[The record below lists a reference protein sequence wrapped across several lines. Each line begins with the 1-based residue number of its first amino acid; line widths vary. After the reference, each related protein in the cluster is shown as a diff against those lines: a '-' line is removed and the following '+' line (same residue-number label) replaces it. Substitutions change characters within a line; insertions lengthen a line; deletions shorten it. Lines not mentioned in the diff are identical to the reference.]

1 MILLLTLVPVAAF
14 SPWAR
19 NDTNAYIFKTHV
31 DGVLEKRRRKLD
43 ALRRKGG
50 DALIR
55 DAVGRGLHWNALGVA
70 FPRDSSGDETFQK
83 FAQTVVAHQPVDR
96 AMLRHDAGRLGAT
109 GEDAR
114 HSERRHPATV
124 DADRIFTIGDDAKN
138 SRRRLAA
145 HDAGRLDAT
154 GAALVDDWGLSF
166 ENVTRISLKA
176 HAALG
181 REAAARRQNVTT
193 GVVEATLLP
202 GDVAAWLAAPRLRAA
217 LDAYLG
223 AEAYV
228 RTKIAALRLTNRLKA
243 PYTGAEPN
251 LLGYPSGFWHHDRCG
266 KRVKAFLFLHDVKAD
281 GRPTLI
287 AEASHRTHYYDYKD
301 LLQSRF
307 SDDYISSNYDVVPLV
322 GPRGGGF
329 LFDTNTIHR
338 GESAGK
344 RSRTVIIA
352 DFMDTRKLDTF
363 KKLRY
368 RGPCGQHRTVKM
380 GGEDWEESLRSSK
393 APS

>member
-1 MILLLTLVPVAAF
+1 M
-14 SPWAR
+14 
-19 NDTNAYIFKTHV
+19 
-31 DGVLEKRRRKLD
+31 
-43 ALRRKGG
+43 
-50 DALIR
+50 
-55 DAVGRGLHWNALGVA
+55 
-70 FPRDSSGDETFQK
+70 
-83 FAQTVVAHQPVDR
+83 
-96 AMLRHDAGRLGAT
+96 
-109 GEDAR
+109 
-114 HSERRHPATV
+114 
-124 DADRIFTIGDDAKN
+124 
-138 SRRRLAA
+138 
-145 HDAGRLDAT
+145 
-154 GAALVDDWGLSF
+154 
-166 ENVTRISLKA
+166 TRISLKA

-228 RTKIAALRLTNRLKA
+228 RTKIAALRLTNRLRA

-266 KRVKAFLFLHDVKAD
+266 RRVKAFLFLHDVKKD

-307 SDDYISSNYDVVPLV
+307 ADSYVEENYAVTALT

-338 GESAGK
+338 GETSGK

-380 GGEDWEESLRSSK
+380 GGQDWEESLRSAK

>member
-1 MILLLTLVPVAAF
+1 M
-14 SPWAR
+14 
-19 NDTNAYIFKTHV
+19 
-31 DGVLEKRRRKLD
+31 
-43 ALRRKGG
+43 
-50 DALIR
+50 
-55 DAVGRGLHWNALGVA
+55 
-70 FPRDSSGDETFQK
+70 
-83 FAQTVVAHQPVDR
+83 
-96 AMLRHDAGRLGAT
+96 
-109 GEDAR
+109 
-114 HSERRHPATV
+114 
-124 DADRIFTIGDDAKN
+124 
-138 SRRRLAA
+138 
-145 HDAGRLDAT
+145 
-154 GAALVDDWGLSF
+154 
-166 ENVTRISLKA
+166 
-176 HAALG
+176 
-181 REAAARRQNVTT
+181 
-193 GVVEATLLP
+193 
-202 GDVAAWLAAPRLRAA
+202 
-217 LDAYLG
+217 
-223 AEAYV
+223 
-228 RTKIAALRLTNRLKA
+228 
-243 PYTGAEPN
+243 
-251 LLGYPSGFWHHDRCG
+251 
-266 KRVKAFLFLHDVKAD
+266 KAFLFLHDVKTD

-380 GGEDWEESLRSSK
+380 GGEDWEESLRSSSK

>member
-1 MILLLTLVPVAAF
+1 MIFLTLLARAAAF

-19 NDTNAYIFKTHV
+19 NDTNAYIFKSHV
-31 DGVLEKRRRKLD
+31 DGVLQKRRQRLD
-43 ALRRKGG
+43 KWRRTSV

-70 FPRDSSGDETFQK
+70 FPRDARDEVFAK

-96 AMLRHDAGRLGAT
+96 AMLRHDASAGRRLTAANA
-109 GEDAR
+109 DAMR
-114 HSERRHPATV
+114 SERRH
-124 DADRIFTIGDDAKN
+124 
-138 SRRRLAA
+138 LAA

-154 GAALVDDWGLSF
+154 GAAIIDDWGLSF

-202 GDVAAWLAAPRLRAA
+202 GDVAAWLASPRLKAA

-223 AEAYV
+223 AKAYV
-228 RTKIAALRLTNRLKA
+228 RTRIAALRLTNLLRA
-243 PYTGAEPN
+243 PYSGAEPN

-266 KRVKAFLFLHDVKAD
+266 KRVKAFLFLHEVKAD

-287 AEASHRTHYYDYKD
+287 AEASHRTHYYEYKD

-307 SDDYISSNYDVVPLV
+307 SDEYISSNYDVVQLV

-329 LFDTNTIHR
+329 LFDTNTIHKGR
-338 GESAGK
+338 SDGK
-344 RSRTVIIA
+344 RGRTVIIA
-352 DFMDTRKLDTF
+352 DFMDTRKLYTF

>member
-1 MILLLTLVPVAAF
+1 M
-14 SPWAR
+14 
-19 NDTNAYIFKTHV
+19 
-31 DGVLEKRRRKLD
+31 
-43 ALRRKGG
+43 
-50 DALIR
+50 
-55 DAVGRGLHWNALGVA
+55 
-70 FPRDSSGDETFQK
+70 
-83 FAQTVVAHQPVDR
+83 
-96 AMLRHDAGRLGAT
+96 
-109 GEDAR
+109 
-114 HSERRHPATV
+114 
-124 DADRIFTIGDDAKN
+124 
-138 SRRRLAA
+138 
-145 HDAGRLDAT
+145 
-154 GAALVDDWGLSF
+154 
-166 ENVTRISLKA
+166 
-176 HAALG
+176 
-181 REAAARRQNVTT
+181 
-193 GVVEATLLP
+193 
-202 GDVAAWLAAPRLRAA
+202 
-217 LDAYLG
+217 
-223 AEAYV
+223 
-228 RTKIAALRLTNRLKA
+228 RLTNRLKA

-266 KRVKAFLFLHDVKAD
+266 KRVKAFFFLHDVKAD

-380 GGEDWEESLRSSK
+380 GGEDWEGSLRSSK